1 MLAKDF
7 TETEIQQILKDYII
21 QKFMYGAKAV
31 LEDDW
36 LLIEEGTINSLGII
50 TLISFI
56 GEQFGI
62 SIASE
67 EIVLDNFKDVNS
79 IKSLVVSKIK
89 ASTQPAIIQK
99 GTERKLLSVVP
110 VKPSGYKRPFFYV
123 HGLGGHGSAPTL
135 AQYLHS
141 ERPFYGLQAVGLDGE
156 KAPYTRIEDMVAH
169 YIQEIQTVQ
178 PEGSYLLGGLCIGGN
193 IALEIAQQL
202 RKCGQ
207 QVLLV
212 VMADSPNPLWTEEER
227 IELANWLSCQKS
239 SRRKELINSGFSLKQ
254 IENIFR
260 VQDANSQLIASHIP
274 QVYSGK
280 VVYLSAWETIEFL
293 DEMTMQRVRYR
304 LDPMQPNGWN
314 SWVVGGIELHKVP
327 GSHMTFFKEPHI
339 RVFAEKLNAC
349 LEEVDGV
356 LLPERK

>member
-1 MLAKDF
+1 LA
-7 TETEIQQILKDYII
+7 
-21 QKFMYGAKAV
+21 
-31 LEDDW
+31 
-36 LLIEEGTINSLGII
+36 
-50 TLISFI
+50 
-56 GEQFGI
+56 
-62 SIASE
+62 
-67 EIVLDNFKDVNS
+67 
-79 IKSLVVSKIK
+79 
-89 ASTQPAIIQK
+89 
-99 GTERKLLSVVP
+99 R
-110 VKPSGYKRPFFYV
+110 
-123 HGLGGHGSAPTL
+123 
-135 AQYLHS
+135 YLHS

-156 KAPYTRIEDMVAH
+156 QAPYTRIEDMVTH

-178 PEGSYLLGGLCIGGN
+178 PEGPYLLGGLCIGGN
-193 IALEIAQQL
+193 IALEMAQQL

-280 VVYLSAWETIEFL
+280 VVYLSACEWETIEFL
-293 DEMTMQRVRYR
+293 DEMTTQRARYR
-304 LDPMQPNGWN
+304 QDPMQPNGWN
-314 SWVVGGIELHKVP
+314 SWVADGIEVHKVP

-339 RVFAEKLNAC
+339 RALAEKLNVC